1 MRFVVSMRLGAT
13 TEPVLRWLELD
24 PTLEFK
30 LDPTSGWTDEFVEE
44 PAAIGAVESADLKG
58 AYKGTVVDQPPTRA
72 LRAGRE
78 RAPGG
83 VARGSGADP
92 GDRARARSPP
102 RAGHL
107 GRADPHRGRR
117 RGLPFPP
124 RTLNVKP
131 SRSGSIRDLF
141 ALYDYCAEQGIGLY
155 GGGQFELG
163 PGRGQIQYLAS
174 LFHPEGP
181 NDVAPGAYNEPVPA
195 AGLPEEPTRARAGH
209 ARLPLESRTTSS
221 RTCSRAPRGS
231 DPARCSS
238 LTESKFWR
246 REKLLVISASVPSSS
261 CPSISSRSSE

>member
-1 MRFVVSMRLGAT
+1 MRFVVSMRLGRRP

-30 LDPTSGWTDEFVEE
+30 LDPTSGWTDELVEE
-44 PAAIGAVESADLKG
+44 AAATGAVESADLKG

-72 LRAGRE
+72 LRARRQ

-107 GRADPHRGRR
+107 GRADPHRE
-117 RGLPFPP
+117 
-124 RTLNVKP
+124 P
-131 SRSGSIRDLF
+131 SRDCRSRPDAEREAVALRLDPRPLRALRLLRGARDR
-141 ALYDYCAEQGIGLY
+141 LY

-174 LFHPEGP
+174 LFHPDGP

-195 AGLPEEPTRARAGH
+195 AGLPGS
-209 ARLPLESRTTSS
+209 PLEPAPDTLGFRWSRGLH
-221 RTCSRAPRGS
+221 RLERVAELLEP

-238 LTESKFWR
+238 LTESKLWR
-246 REKLLVISASVPSSS
+246 REKLRVISASVPSSS
-261 CPSISSRSSE
+261 CPSISSRSPE